1 MTVGSTASSAGH
13 AADGSA
19 YHGVLRFDRRS
30 TFKTILSVGL
40 AAELSDS
47 SVLGDLA

>member
-1 MTVGSTASSAGH
+1 MTVSRATHGSTANGAGH

-19 YHGVLRFDRRS
+19 YHGVLRFPRRN

-40 AAELSDS
+40 AAES
-47 SVLGDLA
+47 